1 MSTLFC
7 DVGGVLIRNPWVDT
21 SQALSERYGV
31 PRAEAFGLLTSLSRE
46 LDADRI
52 SLRDYN
58 RQLGEALRHEVPYGY
73 FIETVDSA
81 LKRVPVVWGAV
92 KKVKDAGEVRV
103 VALSNMSKEVWASLQ
118 EKFEIGSL
126 FHSAVLSFEVGAL
139 KPDPKIYRLALEASG
154 EEASDCVFV
163 DDVAE
168 NIQAAKALGLRTFL
182 ARKPPLTAAFLRGL

>member
-1 MSTLFC
+1 MSTLLC

-21 SQALSERYGV
+21 SRALSERYGV
-31 PRAEAFGLLTSLSRE
+31 PRAEVFSLLTSLSRE

-58 RQLGEALRHEVPYGY
+58 RQLGDALGHEVPYEY

-92 KKVKDAGEVRV
+92 RKVKDAGEVRV

-139 KPDPKIYRLALEASG
+139 KPDPRIYRLALEASG

-182 ARKPPLTAAFLRGL
+182 ARKPAQTAAFLRGL